1 MTKRAAT
8 ICHSSLPKV
17 YADFFTNVQIVRT
30 NLRAFGGFGARLH
43 VWHAAV
49 HTVAAN
55 LRTRRAGRPMG
66 GRHCPFGKRVSVSGE
81 RESNLLLFPLVARDY
96 NSWVYIMTNQ
106 HDAVLYIGMTN
117 SLGRRISQ
125 HRSGRNSRFYR

>member
-1 MTKRAAT
+1 
-8 ICHSSLPKV
+8 
-17 YADFFTNVQIVRT
+17 
-30 NLRAFGGFGARLH
+30 
-43 VWHAAV
+43 
-49 HTVAAN
+49 
-55 LRTRRAGRPMG
+55 MG

-96 NSWVYIMTNQ
+96 NFWFYIMTNQ

-125 HRSGRNSRFYR
+125 HRSGEIPGFTADYRCHKLIYWEHYNDVSDAIEREAQQKKWSRAKKSHSLMQ